1 MVLNHTTDLQRA
13 EWTSGLSDGSYTVL
27 WWLNTKLS
35 SRSRELTMNIAVT
48 LQRVPG
54 RVVIVHCTTLL
65 QHAAAS
71 HTMAVHIITH
81 PSGIG
86 SM

>member
-13 EWTSGLSDGSYTVL
+13 EWPSGLSDGSYTVP
-27 WWLNTKLS
+27 WWLSTKLS

-65 QHAAAS
+65 RHAAAS